1 MADVFRVSVQLLAQL
16 LTILV
21 IVDILLSYVLS
32 PYHSVRMTLDRLV
45 EPLLAPIRRVVPPV
59 QMLDFSPIILILLIQ
74 VIERFLISIIST
86 LR

>member
-45 EPLLAPIRRVVPPV
+45 EPLLAPIRRIVPPV